1 MRVTHTL
8 TCVQS
13 NYSYWF
19 VLLLSGMCMFSIGL
33 RVKCLNCHN
42 INIHH
47 SMMIK
52 MCCWLPLFIGFV
64 VFAWKTKLNVQT
76 QHLFRFTSLIELINF
91 RISQSHFRKHI
102 HSACPCDTG
111 NSPFPANT
119 IQNWAHSKS
128 DILSTRFIIATRWWW
143 IVFKIVANWTTY
155 IKIECTKYIAC
166 VMGKYGI
173 AVNFGAIN
181 MILRTISFMKE
192 DFISKSA
199 KKHNE
204 IFVFLSNQHLSSNC
218 TICKIH

>member
-8 TCVQS
+8 TC

-91 RISQSHFRKHI
+91 RISQSHFPKHI
-102 HSACPCDTG
+102 T
-111 NSPFPANT
+111 
-119 IQNWAHSKS
+119 QLAHV
-128 DILSTRFIIATRWWW
+128 IREIRHFQQTP
-143 IVFKIVANWTTY
+143 Y
-155 IKIECTKYIAC
+155 KIEHIPKVTSYLLDSSLLLDDDELYSRSLQIEPRTSRLSAPNTLL
-166 VMGKYGI
+166 VWWE
-173 AVNFGAIN
+173 N
-181 MILRTISFMKE
+181 M
-192 DFISKSA
+192 
-199 KKHNE
+199 
-204 IFVFLSNQHLSSNC
+204 V
-218 TICKIH
+218 